1 MGIGGKR
8 IGAGRKKNL
17 QETKSITFHIQV
29 EWELEIRKLIKDFK
43 LEKKEL
49 CKNTKQIA
57 QN

>member
-43 LEKKEL
+43 LEKKRKDERF
-49 CKNTKQIA
+49 I
-57 QN
+57 